1 MGPEQL
7 FEGLGLGLAQLREE
21 HGRMSHG
28 AVVLAQLRARIRLD
42 GRCGVTIAG
51 EPIGEQRQTHLGVRN
66 VRERRAVPLDEHL
79 GALASKLQDRLL
91 AVRAIDVRQRGDGKV
106 VVINIEG
113 VTARI
118 CEREHSRRTAAT
130 AHRRRAERPLV
141 VGTDETLGDKRV
153 QVSAHDGRGVAQA
166 AGEL

>member
-118 CEREHSRRTAAT
+118 CEGEHSRRTAAT